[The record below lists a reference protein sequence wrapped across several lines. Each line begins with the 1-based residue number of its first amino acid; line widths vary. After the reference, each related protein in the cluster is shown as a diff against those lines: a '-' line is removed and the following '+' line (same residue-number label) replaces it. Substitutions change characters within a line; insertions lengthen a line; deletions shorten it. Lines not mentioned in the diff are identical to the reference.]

1 MWDNFPGHCF
11 YLNIFE
17 TIDEMLNESFSFA
30 LISDLEASQF
40 WASKLL
46 IGF

>member
-11 YLNIFE
+11 CLNIFE
-17 TIDEMLNESFSFA
+17 TIDEMLSESFSFD

-40 WASKLL
+40 CDSKLL
-46 IGF
+46 IDF